1 MTNLA
6 SLRPRSKGD
15 WLMRLASVRRMPLG
29 RVSQCHSGPVS
40 GSTFVSALLRASLRE
55 RCAMTEQEIE
65 HVAKA
70 IYLVRVAPRRFP
82 RIGRVACSGSSQL
95 RKGCY
100 RRDHGARRIEG
111 DMNALAHA
119 SGSLVC
125 EVSSFLG
132 LALPRATKMRL
143 GLASVTLALAGHGQR
158 YSLLCA
164 SVGLSLSDIQTR
176 TYRW

>member
-1 MTNLA
+1 
-6 SLRPRSKGD
+6 
-15 WLMRLASVRRMPLG
+15 MRLASVRRMPL
-29 RVSQCHSGPVS
+29 RPVSQCHSGPVS
-40 GSTFVSALLRASLRE
+40 GSTFVSALLLASLRE

-82 RIGRVACSGSSQL
+82 RCH
-95 RKGCY
+95 